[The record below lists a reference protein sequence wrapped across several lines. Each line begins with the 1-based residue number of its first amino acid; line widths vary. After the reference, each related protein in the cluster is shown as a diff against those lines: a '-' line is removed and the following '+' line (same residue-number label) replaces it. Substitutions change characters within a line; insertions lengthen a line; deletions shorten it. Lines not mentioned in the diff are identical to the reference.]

1 MIARDLKIA
10 LETGVTLDV
19 QHISTKEGVEYVR
32 QARRHSDKIY
42 AEVTG
47 GKETMHTWGDLT
59 VPPQERQ
66 VGTAMCPWMMRSQQR
81 S

>member
-1 MIARDLKIA
+1 MDDLA
-10 LETGVTLDV
+10 NNREVPYPHEVLEID
-19 QHISTKEGVEYVR
+19 
-32 QARRHSDKIY
+32 